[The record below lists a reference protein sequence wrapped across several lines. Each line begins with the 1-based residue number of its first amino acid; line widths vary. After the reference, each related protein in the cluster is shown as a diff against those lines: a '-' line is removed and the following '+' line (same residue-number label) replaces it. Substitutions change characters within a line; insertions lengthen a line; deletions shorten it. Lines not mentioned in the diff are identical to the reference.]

1 MKYKLLA
8 IGLWFV
14 FSLAGKAQET
24 RPNVILVM
32 TDDQGIGDLGCHGN
46 PWIKTPNL
54 DRFYTESVKLT
65 NFHVSPLCTPTRAA
79 IMTGQYPINN
89 GAWAT
94 FKGRASL
101 HGGTPTMAR
110 LFKENGYTTA
120 MIGKWHLGD
129 NYPSRPS
136 DVGFDFA
143 LHHGSGG
150 IGEITDY
157 WGNDYFDDVYLKNNI
172 ETQYEG
178 YCTDVWFEESIKF
191 IKENKDTPFF
201 IYLPTNAPHGPLIV
215 DKKYSDPYEPL
226 EGMKI
231 PSAEYYGMIQNIDEN
246 FGRLDTFLKANGLA
260 ENTIL
265 IFCTDNGTQYGYQN
279 GLGYNKGFRGNKSDK
294 EEGGHRVPFFLRWP
308 EKGLDNGKDINTL
321 TAHIDLIP
329 TLASLCGMPIPES
342 MDLDGVDFSPALH
355 GQALDDRYLFIH
367 HRQDWRKPKDVEA
380 SCIIKDK
387 WRLIDGK
394 RLYDVSSDPGQAKEV
409 SASYPD
415 VVERLLQQNRDF
427 VEKAKKRTEY
437 REFAAAIVGHMAQ
450 EEIKLTIQHAI
461 GDDRAI
467 YRTDQIAMGVKNTNN
482 KHAIE
487 IARDGNYRFELRR
500 WPKESPGPIKGIQ
513 TKPLPDM
520 EYQAIAPES
529 ASINIAGQLHTKSI
543 LENEEAVVF
552 DVKLEKGKTL
562 LQADFIEDGQRY
574 GVYFIYSKL
583 LSEEI

>member
-54 DRFYTESVKLT
+54 DRFYTESVRLT

-101 HGGTPTMAR
+101 HGSTPTMAR

-191 IKENKDTPFF
+191 IRENKEKPFF

-226 EGMKI
+226 EGVKI

-321 TAHIDLIP
+321 AAHIDLIP

-342 MDLDGVDFSPALH
+342 MDLDGVDISPALH

-367 HRQDWRKPKDVEA
+367 HRQDWREPKDVEA

-387 WRLIDGK
+387 WRLIGGK
-394 RLYDVSSDPGQAKEV
+394 RLYDVSSDPGQTMEI

-415 VVERLLQQNRDF
+415 VVERLLRQNRDF

-467 YRTDQIAMGVKNTNN
+467 YRTDQVAMGMKNTNN

-520 EYQAIAPES
+520 EYQSIAPES
-529 ASINIAGQLHTKSI
+529 ASINIAGQLHTKPI
-543 LENEEAVVF
+543 LENAEAVVF
-552 DVKLEKGKTL
+552 DIKLEKGKTL
-562 LQADFIEDGQRY
+562 LHADFIEDGQRY
-574 GVYFIYSKL
+574 GVYFIYAKL

>member
-1 MKYKLLA
+1 MNCKLLA
-8 IGLWFV
+8 IGLWFA
-14 FSLAGKAQET
+14 FSLSGKAQET

-54 DRFYTESVKLT
+54 DRFYTESVRLT

-101 HGGTPTMAR
+101 HGSTPTMAR
-110 LFKENGYTTA
+110 LFKENGYSTA

-143 LHHGSGG
+143 LHHSSGG

-157 WGNDYFDDVYLKNNI
+157 WGNDYFDDVYLRNNI

-178 YCTDVWFEESIKF
+178 YCTEVWFEETISF
-191 IKENKDTPFF
+191 IEENKDNPFF
-201 IYLPTNAPHGPLIV
+201 VYLPTNAPHGPLIV

-226 EGMKI
+226 EGVKI
-231 PSAEYYGMIQNIDEN
+231 PNARYYGMIQNIDEN
-246 FGRLDTFLKANGLA
+246 FGRLDAYLKANGLA

-279 GLGYNKGFRGNKSDK
+279 GLGFNKGLRGNKSDK

-308 EKGLDNGKDINTL
+308 EKGLNDGRDIDAL

-329 TLASLCGMPIPES
+329 TLASLCNMPIPLN
-342 MDLDGVDFSPALH
+342 MDLDGTDFSPALY
-355 GQALDDRYLFIH
+355 GQSLEDRCLFIH
-367 HRQDWRKPKDVEA
+367 HRQDWRAPKDVES
-380 SCIIKDK
+380 SCIIKGK

-394 RLYDVSSDPGQAKEV
+394 RLYDMISDPGQTSDV
-409 SASYPD
+409 SESNTK
-415 VVERLLQQNRDF
+415 VVEELLQHNRAF

-437 REFAAAIVGHMAQ
+437 RELAAAIVGHKAQ

-461 GDDRAI
+461 GDDKAI
-467 YRTDQIAMGVKNTNN
+467 YRTDQIALGVKNSNN
-482 KHAIE
+482 RHAIE
-487 IARDGNYRFELRR
+487 IAQPGNYRFELRR
-500 WPKESPGPIKGIQ
+500 WPKENPGPIKGIQ
-513 TKPLPDM
+513 NKPLEDM
-520 EYQAIAPES
+520 EYKAINPDH
-529 ASINIAGQLHTKSI
+529 ASLKVGGKMYKKTVS
-543 LENEEAVVF
+543 ENTEAVVF
-552 DVKLEKGKTL
+552 DVKLGGGKTFL
-562 LQADFIEDGQRY
+562 EADFIERDERY
-574 GVYFIYSKL
+574 GVYFVYTGL
-583 LSEEI
+583 LTE